1 MRRRERGV
9 ALVVVMWVAIL
20 LTVIASSFIYEART
34 DALVVRNTIAMARAE
49 AAADAA
55 VHRAVFE
62 LYRADNA
69 PDAWRRDG
77 AVRDWSYESIPI
89 KVEIRDESGKI
100 DINTA
105 VDPLLR
111 GFLASMGVGA
121 EEVSKLI
128 DAVADWRDAD
138 NLKRVDGAEEPEY
151 RAAGLSYRPANAPF
165 QAIEELQLV
174 LGMRP
179 EIYRKLAP
187 FITVYSRQPG
197 INATLAPR
205 EVLMAVPGV
214 NAQIVDA
221 YIARRE
227 QARAAGQ
234 PLPAFAEASGFS
246 ANLTPTASIRAEA
259 RLDDGT
265 IFVRDAVALLR
276 PTPRR
281 PVTFVAWRESTAP
294 TLGDAQGE
302 AGEAAVAAKVEAAKA
317 EAAKRERE

>member
-1 MRRRERGV
+1 MIRRERGV
-9 ALVVVMWVAIL
+9 ALVVVMWVSVL

-34 DALVVRNTIAMARAE
+34 DMLVVRNTISIARAE

-77 AVRDWSYESIPI
+77 AVREWAYEGIPI

-105 VDPLLR
+105 ADPLLR
-111 GFLASMGVGA
+111 GLYTSMGVGL
-121 EEVSKLI
+121 EDINKLI
-128 DAVADWRDAD
+128 DATLDWRDPD

-151 RAAGLSYRPANAPF
+151 RAAGLAYRPANAPF

-179 EIYRKLAP
+179 DIYRKLAP

-197 INATLAPR
+197 INSTLASR

-221 YIARRE
+221 YLARRE

-234 PLPAFAEASGFS
+234 PMPTFPEAAGFS

-265 IFVRDAVALLR
+265 VFVRDAVALLR

-281 PVTFVAWRESTAP
+281 AVTFVAWRESTAP
-294 TLGDAQGE
+294 VLGDESQDP
-302 AGEAAVAAKVEAAKA
+302 AAAAAA
-317 EAAKRERE
+317 AAANKDQ